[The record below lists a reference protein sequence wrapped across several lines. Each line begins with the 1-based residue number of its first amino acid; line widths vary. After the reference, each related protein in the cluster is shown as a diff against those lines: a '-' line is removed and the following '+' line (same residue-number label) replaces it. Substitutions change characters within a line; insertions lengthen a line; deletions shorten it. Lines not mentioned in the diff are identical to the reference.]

1 MTNLKRNRANDRN
14 VRTAHLHLGSGVLVS
29 CYRSRNPNG
38 DSERCDVRAVA
49 TARQRGLQLHCTW
62 QGVVHSVQ
70 ARLQRPPIR
79 LVPHIP
85 ALLTALKNLQHLTGG
100 ELRLLLIKPAI
111 NTVFK
116 ILLFGLFLLFL
127 VSTIWEFR
135 REGIVKVI
143 NNYLITFK
151 YDYS

>member
-49 TARQRGLQLHCTW
+49 TARQRGLQLHCTS

-85 ALLTALKNLQHLTGG
+85 ALLTALENLQHLTGG
-100 ELRLLLIKPAI
+100 ELRLLQNPRLTPYLRYCWLDYFYCFSFL
-111 NTVFK
+111 T
-116 ILLFGLFLLFL
+116 FGSSDAMEL
-127 VSTIWEFR
+127 
-135 REGIVKVI
+135 
-143 NNYLITFK
+143 
-151 YDYS
+151 